1 MARPAKVS
9 KIDLGAL
16 QERFDTATDLL
27 REAMQA
33 KIDAD
38 AAYIE
43 AQAVRDNARAE
54 LSLAA
59 AEVTNSN
66 V

>member
-1 MARPAKVS
+1 MARSAKVS

-27 REAMQA
+27 REALQA
-33 KIDAD
+33 KLDAD
-38 AAYIE
+38 TAYFE